1 MKIDEKKVFRKLK
14 KKAKRKKKFSTVK
27 FARIDNYVSEKIN
40 DENVRENRDFR
51 VRSKILRC
59 RD

>member
-1 MKIDEKKVFRKLK
+1 MKKKILRELK

-40 DENVRENRDFR
+40 DDDEMMKNVKTKSTNKF
-51 VRSKILRC
+51 SLF
-59 RD
+59 